1 MNQPATQTMEQV
13 DVAHLIDELKTSYR
27 MELETVVNYLANSLH
42 LDGVRAQEIKESLA
56 EDIDE
61 ELGHARKLGQRI
73 HVLGGDIPGSMFMR
87 FDQRMMQP
95 PIDSTDVVTIIRG
108 VIQAETGAIEQYKKI
123 IRMCEGQDYVTQ
135 DVCIDLLKD
144 EEEHRREFEGF
155 LKEYTQKP

>member
-1 MNQPATQTMEQV
+1 MDQTGTHTMEHV
-13 DVAHLIDELKTSYR
+13 DVAQIIEELKVSYR
-27 MELETVVNYLANSLH
+27 MELETVINYLSNSLH
-42 LDGVRAQEIKESLA
+42 LDGVRAEEIKESLG
-56 EDIDE
+56 DDVNE

-73 HVLGGDIPGSMFMR
+73 RVLGGDIPGSLFMR

-108 VIQAETGAIEQYKKI
+108 VIQAEQGAIEQYKKL
-123 IRMCEGQDYVTQ
+123 IRMCEGFDYATQ
-135 DVCIDLLKD
+135 DTCIELLRD